1 MWPPLVEKPAD
12 QSRAGLACSR
22 APQVVPLAPL
32 ARQPIGAD
40 LGADVL
46 ERFLAVN
53 GPLCVRAEILDMID
67 SINARLKAP
76 LLSVTVPMSAHCGAT
91 HGYRRNR
98 QRSDE
103 CRRCHRREIFAET
116 PGSIAIESRS
126 TGLSRTAAVAADG
139 VARAQSL
146 PRDRHVGRY
155 PLISIAKKIQT
166 LICRV
171 AASASEGDP
180 FTRWSSRLPNEVVYT
195 AHFRVTYW
203 ADHAVKEVRIM
214 DVRRF

>member
-1 MWPPLVEKPAD
+1 ML
-12 QSRAGLACSR
+12 
-22 APQVVPLAPL
+22 
-32 ARQPIGAD
+32 
-40 LGADVL
+40 
-46 ERFLAVN
+46 
-53 GPLCVRAEILDMID
+53 
-67 SINARLKAP
+67 
-76 LLSVTVPMSAHCGAT
+76 TVPSSQQISGDTTGA
-91 HGYRRNR
+91 
-98 QRSDE
+98 
-103 CRRCHRREIFAET
+103 
-116 PGSIAIESRS
+116 IAIESRS
-126 TGLSRTAAVAADG
+126 TGLGCTATVAAEG

-146 PRDRHVGRY
+146 PRDRHVSRY
-155 PLISIAKKIQT
+155 PLISIAQKIQT

>member
-1 MWPPLVEKPAD
+1 MWPPLVEKCTG
-12 QSRAGLACSR
+12 QSRAGSACSR
-22 APQVVPLAPL
+22 ALQVALLTPL

-53 GPLCVRAEILDMID
+53 GPFGVRAESLETID
-67 SINARLKAP
+67 SVNARLEAP

-126 TGLSRTAAVAADG
+126 TGLSRTATGAADG

-146 PRDRHVGRY
+146 PRDRHVSRY
-155 PLISIAKKIQT
+155 PLISIAQKIQT

-171 AASASEGDP
+171 AASASEG
-180 FTRWSSRLPNEVVYT
+180 
-195 AHFRVTYW
+195 
-203 ADHAVKEVRIM
+203 
-214 DVRRF
+214 